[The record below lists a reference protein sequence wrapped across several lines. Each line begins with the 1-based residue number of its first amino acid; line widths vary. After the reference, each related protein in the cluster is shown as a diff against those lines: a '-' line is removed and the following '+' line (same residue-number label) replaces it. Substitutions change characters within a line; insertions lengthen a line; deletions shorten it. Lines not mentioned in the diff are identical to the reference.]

1 MGHGRCPKCQSR
13 PEDRGTPGAAV
24 GGRVLGSAQRHR
36 RVLSL
41 SHLYHLEQV
50 VTVSRDKE
58 SPCPDFQWGG
68 VTGRRSRS
76 FHGSCQ
82 GCVYS
87 ASARS
92 RQREKVCSP
101 CFLPCVFVI
110 FSDLLLSGEKGTILS
125 ICRLFAKRCPVPSDA
140 SCLHHTSW

>member
-1 MGHGRCPKCQSR
+1 MALPGQLSAGEFWDLR
-13 PEDRGTPGAAV
+13 RGTGEF
-24 GGRVLGSAQRHR
+24 S
-36 RVLSL
+36 LSL
-41 SHLYHLEQV
+41 SHVDHLEQV
-50 VTVSRDKE
+50 ATISRDKE

-125 ICRLFAKRCPVPSDA
+125 IC
-140 SCLHHTSW
+140 